1 MHLDVFTKSTAVEY
15 CVYELSQTPSVKERP
30 CPWLYIPHENPSFAL
45 RPSTSKFIIAL
56 ESSFSEID
64 GIRGTPE
71 DLRAVGADPMV
82 GGVAELG
89 GADAVAHIAVVFVVV
104 VRNAAAD
111 EPVRGGV
118 DAVASV
124 LVDSYIEKWI
134 VSVS

>member
-71 DLRAVGADPMV
+71 DLRAVGAD
-82 GGVAELG
+82 
-89 GADAVAHIAVVFVVV
+89 AVAHIAVVFVVV